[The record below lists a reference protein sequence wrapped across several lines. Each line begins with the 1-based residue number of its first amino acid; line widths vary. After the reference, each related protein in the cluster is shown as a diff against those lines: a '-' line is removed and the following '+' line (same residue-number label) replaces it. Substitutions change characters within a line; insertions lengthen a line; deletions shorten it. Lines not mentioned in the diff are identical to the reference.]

1 MMGGAERQT
10 AVYLRGISGIRPKV
24 PADAT
29 QLEAKAK
36 KAMSRQAFAYV
47 KAGAGA
53 SHTIDNNIAG
63 FAKWRIVPRMLRDVS
78 NRDASVE
85 LFGRRLDSPLLLAPI
100 GVLELAH
107 DKADIGVARAAR
119 TEGIPMIFSNQASR
133 PMEEV
138 ARKSVV

>member
-78 NRDASVE
+78 GA
-85 LFGRRLDSPLLLAPI
+85 RRECRALWPHARLSLVALPDRRPR
-100 GVLELAH
+100 
-107 DKADIGVARAAR
+107 ARA
-119 TEGIPMIFSNQASR
+119 
-133 PMEEV
+133 
-138 ARKSVV
+138 